1 MTIDI
6 AGAPVS
12 FGVFELTDPAAM
24 ASLPGP
30 DRVCEVLAG
39 AGYTG
44 IDLGPVGFLG
54 TGAELEERLRRFGLG
69 LAGGWID
76 LPFSDDER
84 FAAALPLLDVAL
96 AAFAAG
102 AAAPSPRPPK
112 PTLADSGDA
121 SRKASPGGGAGL
133 SLTGERLERFAGNVR
148 TAAARIRAAGFE
160 PTFHHHVGTYV
171 ETPDEI
177 DAFLAA
183 TDVDL
188 TFDTGHLLLGG
199 GDALAGWRRWAS
211 RINHL
216 HLKDVDLSVLQAVQA
231 RHGDMV
237 DVWAS
242 RAFVPVGDGDL
253 DVGAIVDAVLADG
266 FDGWLVIEQD
276 VLPSASIR
284 VATLEQDQVLNLQRL
299 SALLA
304 R

>member
-1 MTIDI
+1 MSIDI

-12 FGVFELTDPAAM
+12 FGVFELTDPEAM
-24 ASLPGP
+24 AYLPGP
-30 DRVCEVLAG
+30 DRVCEVLEA

-54 TGAELEERLRRFGLG
+54 LGTALAARLTRFGLG

-76 LPFSDDER
+76 LPFSDDEH
-84 FAAALPLLDVAL
+84 FAGALPSLDEAL
-96 AAFAAG
+96 EVVAAG
-102 AAAPSPRPPK
+102 AAARSPRAAL

-121 SRKASPGGGAGL
+121 MRKANPGG
-133 SLTGERLERFAGNVR
+133 TGESLSGDALQRFAANVR
-148 TAAARIRAAGFE
+148 TATGRVRAAGFE
-160 PTFHHHVGTYV
+160 PTFHHHMGTYI

-199 GDALAGWRRWAS
+199 GDPLAGWRRWSA
-211 RINHL
+211 RINHV
-216 HLKDVDLSVLQAVQA
+216 HLKDVDLEILRAVQA
-231 RHGDMV
+231 RRGGMV

-242 RAFVPVGDGDL
+242 RAFVPIGDGDL
-253 DVGAIVDAVLADG
+253 AVGAIVEAVLADG
-266 FDGWLVIEQD
+266 YDGWIVIEQD

-284 VATLEQDQVLNLQRL
+284 IETLEADQALNMQRL
-299 SALLA
+299 AALL
-304 R
+304 

>member
-54 TGAELEERLRRFGLG
+54 RGAELEARLRRFGLG

-84 FAAALPLLDVAL
+84 FVAALPALDEAL
-96 AAFAAG
+96 EVFAAG
-102 AAAPSPRPPK
+102 AGAPSPRAPK
-112 PTLADSGDA
+112 PTLADSGDGT
-121 SRKASPGGGAGL
+121 RKANPGGGPGL
-133 SLTGERLERFAGNVR
+133 SLTGERFERFASNVR
-148 TAAARIRAAGFE
+148 TAADRVRVAGFE
-160 PTFHHHVGTYV
+160 PTFHHHMGTYI

-183 TDVDL
+183 VDVDL

-199 GDALAGWRRWAS
+199 GDPLAGWRRWGG
-211 RINHL
+211 RIDHL
-216 HLKDVDLSVLQAVQA
+216 HLKDVDLEVLRTVQA
-231 RHGDMV
+231 RRGDMV

-242 RAFVPVGDGDL
+242 RAFVPIGDGDL
-253 DVGAIVDAVLADG
+253 AVDDIVGEVLADG
-266 FDGWLVIEQD
+266 YDGWLVIEQD

-284 VATLEQDQVLNLQRL
+284 VETLEQDQVVNLARL
-299 SALLA
+299 TELLA